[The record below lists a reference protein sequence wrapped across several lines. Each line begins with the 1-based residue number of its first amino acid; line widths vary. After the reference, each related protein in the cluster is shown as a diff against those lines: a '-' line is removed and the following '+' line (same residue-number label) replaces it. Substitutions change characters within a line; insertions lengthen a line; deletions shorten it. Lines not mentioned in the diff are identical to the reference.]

1 MQFEVRALDKDR
13 FETLVVE
20 ALDEADARRVL
31 EARALQPVS
40 IRARGSARAMARTR
54 SNFDLALFSQELAE
68 LLDAGLEIVEAVEAL
83 AAREQDG
90 ARARVCAVL
99 LGRLREG
106 MPFSSALEQA
116 GGVFPALYVG
126 LIRAAETTSGLAGAL
141 ARYIEYRSRF
151 DALRARIASALIYP
165 AVLLVVGGAVTLFLV
180 GYVVPRFAS
189 VYHGSTR
196 SLPLL
201 SGLLLELGLFIS
213 KHALA
218 TAATLAAVVLC
229 GGTLLLHAWRTGRIE
244 QAIAHLPGLGQRF
257 ALFRL
262 SQLYLTLGTLLG
274 GGMPVVHAIELA
286 EGVLPPALRDRLRSA
301 GAALK
306 RGESIT
312 AAFAAAQLCTPV
324 SLRLLRAGEGTGRI
338 GEMFVRTAR
347 YHDSELAR
355 WIERFSKLFEPILMA
370 AIGITVGFIVVLLY
384 LPIFDLAG
392 SLQ

>member
-1 MQFEVRALDKDR
+1 MQFEVRALSAER
-13 FETLVVE
+13 CETLVVE

-40 IRARGSARAMARTR
+40 IRARGAARTMARSR

-90 ARARVCAVL
+90 ARARICAVL
-99 LGRLREG
+99 LARLREG
-106 MPFSSALEQA
+106 MRFSAALEQA
-116 GGVFPALYVG
+116 GDAFPALYVG
-126 LIRAAETTSGLAGAL
+126 LIRAAETTSGLHGAL
-141 ARYIEYRSRF
+141 SRYIEYRSRF
-151 DALRARIASALIYP
+151 DALRARITSALIYP
-165 AVLLVVGGAVTLFLV
+165 AVLLVVGGAVTLFLI

-196 SLPLL
+196 ALPLL
-201 SGLLLELGLFIS
+201 STLLLELGLFIAN
-213 KHALA
+213 HALA
-218 TAATLAAVVLC
+218 TGAMLAALLF
-229 GGTLLLHAWRTGRIE
+229 GGGAALMQAWRSGRIE
-244 QAIAHLPGLGQRF
+244 QAIAHLPGLGERF

-286 EGVLPPALRDRLRSA
+286 EGVLPPALRDRLRAAGSA
-301 GAALK
+301 LR

-312 AAFAAAQLCTPV
+312 AALAAQQLCTPV
-324 SLRLLRAGEGTGRI
+324 SLRLLRAGEGTGRV

-347 YHDSELAR
+347 YHDAELAR
-355 WIERFSKLFEPILMA
+355 WIERFSKLFEPVLMA